1 MSGGDGVEI
10 AEQIRA
16 FGRNLREAR
25 GRVGLTQAQL
35 SAAAPLDRA
44 AISRLECG
52 ERSPDM
58 PTLLRVCA
66 ALSTT
71 PADLLRGIG
80 KTGGGR
86 IPRADAEILGSEKL
100 FGANL
105 RFARQRAGIS
115 QERLALD
122 AKVDRAAISVYEN
135 GVRQPNLRT
144 VLKLAMK
151 LDVAPGLLL
160 RDMLITQEAVLR
172 TMIHSID
179 NPDAGVLETT
189 ADGCRYRKA
198 RPIPQRELWFE
209 KVWQD
214 YSK

>member
-1 MSGGDGVEI
+1 MPGADGIEI

-16 FGRNLREAR
+16 FGSNLREAR
-25 GRVGLTQAQL
+25 GRAGMTQAQL

-66 ALSTT
+66 ALDTT
-71 PADLLRGIG
+71 PSELLRGVAKTIG
-80 KTGGGR
+80 ARAPRLSPDQADSQGR
-86 IPRADAEILGSEKL
+86 

-105 RFARQRAGIS
+105 RQARQRAGIS

-160 RDMLITQEAVLR
+160 RGMGDDQAQPSKRSSV
-172 TMIHSID
+172 
-179 NPDAGVLETT
+179 
-189 ADGCRYRKA
+189 KA
-198 RPIPQRELWFE
+198 APKRRAQHNSR
-209 KVWQD
+209 
-214 YSK
+214 